1 MEPISK
7 EHDFL
12 AVLRHV
18 MPHGVI
24 TLLAVAIAFA
34 TPDAARF
41 ILYVWWPRVEL
52 DANQLLATEIV
63 LASTLMVLFH
73 LCKRA
78 WDTAGSMTSPP
89 PTWSSGMRPLATRPC
104 VLRSDS
110 PSMAAA

>member
-18 MPHGVI
+18 MSHGVI
-24 TLLAVAIAFA
+24 ILLAVAITFA

-41 ILYVWWPRVEL
+41 ILYAWWPRVEL
-52 DANQLLATEIV
+52 DSNQLLATEIV
-63 LASTLMVLFH
+63 LASTLIVLFH

-78 WDTAGSMTSPP
+78 WDTTGSMTSPP
-89 PTWSSGMRPLATRPC
+89 PTRPG

-110 PSMAAA
+110 PFMAAA